1 LPAGPAPAKECA
13 MLEGFVGW
21 PEAAARHYRAIGLW
35 EGLTVPEMVARTAR
49 AMPGKVA
56 VVCGDRR
63 ITYEQLI
70 SESRQLALGLLAL
83 GLKPLDRAVMQLP
96 NIPEF
101 VTTYLA
107 LNWIGVIPVM
117 ALRAHRHAEVRH
129 FIRASGAVAYFIAD
143 KFGGF
148 DYRPMAQEL
157 AGEFPSLRH
166 VVVAGHPVSGQTALA
181 SHVFASVSR
190 EAQDAVLQAVR
201 PAAEEVSTM
210 LLSGGTTSVSKLIPR
225 THNDYV
231 LNARLC
237 AQAGGFDGDT
247 VFMAVL
253 PLAHNYNL
261 ASPGMLGTFYAGGT
275 LVIASSTDTTEIFEA
290 VQREGVT
297 VIAAVVPL
305 IANWLNSD
313 LPGRFDLS
321 SLRVV
326 QNGGARLAPELR
338 ARIRDELG
346 CTPQEDYGTA
356 EGLINMVRLDDS
368 DELLL
373 ESSGTPVCEFDE
385 IRVLDDAGHEVA
397 DGEPGELVVRGPY
410 TINGYYNAPEK
421 QAEAF
426 TADGF
431 YRMGDIVRKRGRY
444 VYTEGRR
451 KDMINRGGEKIS
463 CDEIENL
470 IFGLA
475 QVKQVSLVAMPDP
488 VFGEKACACVVL
500 KPGTALGFDELIAH
514 LRAQHIASFK
524 LPERLEVMSAFPV
537 SPVGKILKRE
547 LRERIAAMVEAERA
561 ARLR

>member
-1 LPAGPAPAKECA
+1 
-13 MLEGFVGW
+13 MLQGFVGW
-21 PEAAARHYRAIGLW
+21 PEEAAQRYRDAGLW
-35 EGLTVPEMVARTAR
+35 EGLTVAEMVARTAR
-49 AMPGKVA
+49 RQPGKVA
-56 VVCGDRR
+56 VVYGDRR
-63 ITYEQLI
+63 ITYEELI
-70 SESRQLALGLLAL
+70 AESRRLAFGLLEL
-83 GLKPLDRAVMQLP
+83 GLKPLDRAVIQLP

-129 FIRASGAVAYFIAD
+129 FIRASGATAYFVAD
-143 KFGGF
+143 TVGGF
-148 DYRPMAQEL
+148 DYRPMAAEM
-157 AGEFPSLRH
+157 AAEFPSLRN
-166 VVVAGHPVSGQTALA
+166 VIVAGEPAPGQTALA
-181 SHVFASVSR
+181 SHISR
-190 EAQDAVLQAVR
+190 APQDAIDKALESVR

-210 LLSGGTTSVSKLIPR
+210 LLSGGTTSLSKLIPR

-237 AQAGGFDGDT
+237 AQAAGFDANT

-261 ASPGMLGTFYAGGT
+261 ASPGLLGAFYAGGT
-275 LVIASSTDTTEIFEA
+275 LVIGTSTDTTDIFSTI
-290 VQREGVT
+290 QRERVT

-305 IANWLNSD
+305 ISNWLNSD
-313 LPGRFDLS
+313 VPKRFDLS
-321 SLRVV
+321 SLKVV

-338 ARIRDELG
+338 ARIRQEFG

-356 EGLINMVRLDDS
+356 EGLINMVRLDDP

-373 ESSGTPVCEFDE
+373 ESSGAPVCALDE
-385 IRVLDDAGHEVA
+385 IKVVDDAGNEVP
-397 DGEPGELVVRGPY
+397 DGEPGELIVRGPY

-421 QAEAF
+421 NAEAF

-451 KDMINRGGEKIS
+451 KDLINRGGEKIS
-463 CDEIENL
+463 CDEVENL
-470 IFGLA
+470 IFGLP
-475 QVKQVSLVAMPDP
+475 QVKEVSMVAMPDP

-500 KPGTALGFDELIAH
+500 KLGTQLSFDELIAH
-514 LRAQHIASFK
+514 LRAQRIASFK
-524 LPERLEVMSAFPV
+524 LPERLEVMPAFPV

-547 LRERIAAMVEAERA
+547 LRDMVAAKVEAERA
-561 ARLR
+561 SQD